1 MDMRWVGWISGRG
14 EGALP
19 FKDGGREWVVE
30 RKERIRLIF
39 NFILKKEER
48 RKKTEKGRE
57 GRGGTIPTTFCTK
70 DYYTEPVSVL

>member
-30 RKERIRLIF
+30 RKERIRLNF
-39 NFILKKEER
+39 NFILKKR
-48 RKKTEKGRE
+48 RKKTEDRKRE
-57 GRGGTIPTTFCTK
+57 GGEGRDNPDDILHKGLL
-70 DYYTEPVSVL
+70 Y

>member
-1 MDMRWVGWISGRG
+1 M
-14 EGALP
+14 
-19 FKDGGREWVVE
+19 E